1 MTIRVFTRAILSLM
15 FASLLFAFMV
25 SFARAQRP
33 SSSQASGQD
42 SGQQGR
48 IAPPAGLK
56 CSRDNMTSFT
66 GRVLAY
72 QRSQARVFIRVRTD
86 EATTESFTLRLPKSG
101 NAAGVF
107 LLNGEPFKQ
116 RDWSKV
122 ELSKGTLRSNM
133 RATVWACYQGN
144 EPKPEVIDWRPPEN

>member
-1 MTIRVFTRAILSLM
+1 MTIRVFTRSILSLM
-15 FASLLFAFMV
+15 FAPLLFALAF
-25 SFARAQRP
+25 SLARAQRP

-42 SGQQGR
+42 SGRQGR

-56 CSRDNMTSFT
+56 CSRDNTTSFT

-72 QRSQARVFIRVRTD
+72 QRTAGRVFIRVRTD
-86 EATTESFTLRLPKSG
+86 EATTESFTLRFPKSG
-101 NAAGVF
+101 DASAVF

-122 ELSKGTLRSNM
+122 ERRKGTLRSNM

-144 EPKPEVIDWRPPEN
+144 EPKPEVIDWRPAE

>member
-1 MTIRVFTRAILSLM
+1 MTIMVFTRTILSLM
-15 FASLLFAFMV
+15 FASLLFALTF
-25 SFARAQRP
+25 SLARAQRP
-33 SSSQASGQD
+33 SSSQARGQD

-48 IAPPAGLK
+48 IGLPTGLK
-56 CSRDNMTSFT
+56 CPRDNTTSFT
-66 GRVLAY
+66 GRVVAY
-72 QRSQARVFIRVRTD
+72 GRSPGRVFIRIRTD

-122 ELSKGTLRSNM
+122 ERGKGTLRSKM